1 MREWKF
7 KGNPVTEEQTDGYIG
22 FVYLIT
28 NTISGRAYIGRKL
41 LKKRSSKPPLKG
53 KKRKRR
59 FITESNWRDYYGS
72 SEELTADVTK
82 LGADNFDREILM
94 FCKSKGELNYWEA
107 AHQFEKRVLFDP
119 AKWYNGWI
127 SCKIHRTHLK

>member
-41 LKKRSSKPPLKG
+41 LKK
-53 KKRKRR
+53 
-59 FITESNWRDYYGS
+59 
-72 SEELTADVTK
+72 
-82 LGADNFDREILM
+82 EI
-94 FCKSKGELNYWEA
+94 
-107 AHQFEKRVLFDP
+107 V
-119 AKWYNGWI
+119 
-127 SCKIHRTHLK
+127 